1 MDLINYRRRDCREV
15 VIGGKVR
22 MGAGAPVVIQSM
34 TSTSSMDTEASVA
47 QIRRIAGAG
56 AEIVRP
62 TAQGTREA
70 ENIGRMRAMVD
81 VPLVAD
87 IHFNPAAAMAA
98 AAVVDKVRINPGN
111 FCRPGAGIEE
121 SLLPLLG
128 LCREKGTALRIGVN
142 HGSLSSRIME
152 RFGDT
157 PEGMVESAMEF
168 LRVCARHDFHAV
180 VVSIKASNTVVMVRT
195 VRLLSEAMEREGLC
209 YPLHIGVTEA
219 GDGEDGRVKSAVGIG
234 CLLSEG
240 IGDTIRVSL
249 SENPANEVPVANE
262 LIEYIA
268 LRSAEHGLDEMFG
281 KLPDVSF
288 KSDAVC
294 GVGGDNPTVIVH
306 PMELLLDNY
315 IEVGSPEALLD
326 AAFVDEIRKA
336 PKKVVVLRPGNHVN
350 VRGAVMAM
358 AVKLR
363 AEKINN
369 PLIPR
374 LTYCGND
381 GDKIAIH
388 AAADF
393 GSLLLGG
400 ITDGMW
406 LDAPDMPRQWSMNL
420 ALSILQAARIR
431 FSKTEFIACPG
442 CGRTMFNLEQTLA
455 AVKLAVGHLK
465 DLKIGVMGCVV
476 NGPGEMADADFGYV
490 GAGVGRISLYKGRE
504 CVEKN
509 IPQEEAIP
517 RLIAL
522 IKKSGR
528 WHDPLR

>member
-56 AEIVRP
+56 AEIVRL

-219 GDGEDGRVKSAVGIG
+219 GDGEDGRVK
-234 CLLSEG
+234 
-240 IGDTIRVSL
+240 
-249 SENPANEVPVANE
+249 
-262 LIEYIA
+262 
-268 LRSAEHGLDEMFG
+268 
-281 KLPDVSF
+281 
-288 KSDAVC
+288 
-294 GVGGDNPTVIVH
+294 
-306 PMELLLDNY
+306 
-315 IEVGSPEALLD
+315 
-326 AAFVDEIRKA
+326 
-336 PKKVVVLRPGNHVN
+336 
-350 VRGAVMAM
+350 
-358 AVKLR
+358 
-363 AEKINN
+363 
-369 PLIPR
+369 
-374 LTYCGND
+374 
-381 GDKIAIH
+381 
-388 AAADF
+388 
-393 GSLLLGG
+393 
-400 ITDGMW
+400 
-406 LDAPDMPRQWSMNL
+406 
-420 ALSILQAARIR
+420 
-431 FSKTEFIACPG
+431 
-442 CGRTMFNLEQTLA
+442 
-455 AVKLAVGHLK
+455 
-465 DLKIGVMGCVV
+465 
-476 NGPGEMADADFGYV
+476 
-490 GAGVGRISLYKGRE
+490 
-504 CVEKN
+504 
-509 IPQEEAIP
+509 
-517 RLIAL
+517 
-522 IKKSGR
+522 
-528 WHDPLR
+528 